1 MVHNNTKLQHEILD
15 VKCFYVDNSRHYTTI
30 RDILKKIQLLK
41 KQVKK

>member
-15 VKCFYVDNSRHYTTI
+15 VKRFIVDNSGHYTTI